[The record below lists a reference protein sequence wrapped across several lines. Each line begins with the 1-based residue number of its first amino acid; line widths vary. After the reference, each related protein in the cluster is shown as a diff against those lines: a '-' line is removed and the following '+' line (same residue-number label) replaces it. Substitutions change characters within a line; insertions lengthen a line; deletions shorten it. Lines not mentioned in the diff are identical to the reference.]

1 MFKSH
6 WTTLSVQLSHEYKR
20 KESKVASEYP
30 IENISFKKVTKFK
43 RTFFFSR
50 NKGDSDA
57 GDIVMLVTLWWWPI
71 WDVGGRI
78 ITLANRAPI
87 SQTCH

>member
-30 IENISFKKVTKFK
+30 IENIFFKKVTKFK
-43 RTFFFSR
+43 RIFFQE
-50 NKGDSDA
+50 
-57 GDIVMLVTLWWWPI
+57 
-71 WDVGGRI
+71 
-78 ITLANRAPI
+78 I
-87 SQTCH
+87 STPDLLS